1 MNRYV
6 KTQLAL
12 IAHAEKKQ
20 AEAQKVIDQ
29 AQDCIMTEYA
39 LCLKS
44 FNRIIGDA
52 GTYCDDYGNVY
63 SYCPTRFDFVGRDR
77 TVSEDSIGSEVQRR
91 RVLVHFPRTHHQSYF
106 AETIDCKITIGGQ
119 VYDSFR
125 QYDELSE
132 FSDDFVA
139 NSNCD
144 FYFLFAEGNHTTTA
158 EMRNIF
164 DVVDRKLGK
173 FFFCNFVKD
182 AEKQIY
188 LQF

>member
-12 IAHAEKKQ
+12 IE
-20 AEAQKVIDQ
+20 EAQNIIDQ

-39 LCLKS
+39 LCAKA
-44 FNRIIGDA
+44 FNRILGDS

-63 SYCPTRFDFVGRDR
+63 SYCPTRFEFVWRDK
-77 TVSEDSIGSEVQRR
+77 TVSEYCIGSEVQRK

-106 AETIDCKITIGGQ
+106 AKTIDCNITIGGQ

-132 FSDDFVA
+132 FCDDFSA

-144 FYFLFAEGNHTTTA
+144 FYFLYAENYHTTTA
-158 EMRNIF
+158 EMRKIF

-173 FFFCNFVKD
+173 FFYCNFVKD
-182 AEKQIY
+182 AEKQSWV
-188 LQF
+188 QF